1 MDWDKKASGK
11 EIAACRKAFTAACL
25 KPVPCL
31 EGMEGLEICVKNM
44 CDPIPTE
51 VRNHDGS
58 IVTAYLFSWEGDSGG
73 MVEKGE
79 IQPLI
84 WIGGKN
90 ETGINMTCG
99 LQYEAQAIIKHFA
112 RRAGAQ
118 QPDVTTASA
127 SSVNRSR
134 ATSEAQCMQKIIA
147 IQKRG
152 DADAKASRGNVVGQG
167 RALYAASR
175 AQKELFEGECASHP
189 QAGSYVSSGEAGMR
203 EWGDKCEQAGGGTDC
218 SGSGSSRTDREPAN
232 TPRPEGNT
240 RASSANSNI
249 GTNATHVAP
258 SANGCVRKEVTNNE
272 IRLWNGCATR
282 TDIAHQ
288 AENTLNAVYCL
299 VNVTDPKGKPR
310 ECGGPN
316 FAEWMNG
323 GYGYSG
329 AILDGYIEIHPHGT
343 SLPVMRYGA
352 QKIGLFACKH
362 PYEPSNVRYEKGG
375 FKGTCM
381 KCGKWATDGKRT
393 CLEPW

>member
-1 MDWDKKASGK
+1 MNEQGAMWRHKSFTSFVFGFCILISVTSTMGANVDWDKKASDK
-11 EIAACRKAFTAACL
+11 EISACRKAFTAACL
-25 KPVPCL
+25 KPVPCP
-31 EGMEGLEICVKNM
+31 EGKEGLEICVKNM

-58 IVTAYLFSWEGDSGG
+58 IVTADLWSWDGDQAG
-73 MVEKGE
+73 MVVKGE

-90 ETGINMTCG
+90 ETGINMSCG

-175 AQKELFEGECASHP
+175 AQKELFEGDCASHP
-189 QAGSYVSSGEAGMR
+189 QASSYVSSGEAGMR

-218 SGSGSSRTDREPAN
+218 SGSGPVQ
-232 TPRPEGNT
+232 
-240 RASSANSNI
+240 ASSSLSQSNSREL
-249 GTNATHVAP
+249 GQSSAAP
-258 SANGCVRKEVTNNE
+258 SFSSDSDSDTSSLPKGVIVDGKVTELCVKYKPLQVDGVASWFQFTNGCNEAIFISHGNAGSNYLGSRSELRAGESTKSWYLNTKYNGVR
-272 IRLWNGCATR
+272 
-282 TDIAHQ
+282 
-288 AENTLNAVYCL
+288 
-299 VNVTDPKGKPR
+299 
-310 ECGGPN
+310 
-316 FAEWMNG
+316 
-323 GYGYSG
+323 
-329 AILDGYIEIHPHGT
+329 YI
-343 SLPVMRYGA
+343 
-352 QKIGLFACKH
+352 ACKAKI
-362 PYEPSNVRYEKGG
+362 NGKDVRLDKKSGQCYY
-375 FKGTCM
+375 
-381 KCGKWATDGKRT
+381 R
-393 CLEPW
+393 P